1 MGTIYGTMTIIMI
14 AHEILSSCVP
24 YAFSWNGIKS
34 ISRHYSK
41 IQISVTFIKGFLAKY
56 SGKSNLI

>member
-1 MGTIYGTMTIIMI
+1 MTIIMI

-34 ISRHYSK
+34 ISRHYSE
-41 IQISVTFIKGFLAKY
+41 IQISVTFIKEFLAKY